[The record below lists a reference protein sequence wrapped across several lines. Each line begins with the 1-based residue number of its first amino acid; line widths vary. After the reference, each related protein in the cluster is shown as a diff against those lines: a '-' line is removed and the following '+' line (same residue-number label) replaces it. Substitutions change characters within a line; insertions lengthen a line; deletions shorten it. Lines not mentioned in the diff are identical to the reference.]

1 MTNIPFDI
9 IPGQGELYYDY
20 LNKNPKLLRFY
31 NGHHRSPED
40 ISGLAGKI
48 LANNDFQRKF
58 LSIVL
63 REINTPY
70 GMTPETE
77 ANIKLLEQ
85 NDTLTVI
92 TGRQAGMYTGALY
105 TLLKAMTTIK
115 LAAHLSK
122 ELGHPVVPMF
132 WLESSDHDLDEV
144 NHISFPGEKEPTK
157 FIYSDIQNPYHKP
170 VGGLQLG
177 KGFEKIAEKIM
188 EILPR
193 NDFYDAITRLM
204 RETYTAD
211 ATFSEAFG
219 KMLTRLLGR
228 WGLVIIDSE
237 NVELK
242 KLAGPV
248 ITMKLMEKGRMNQ
261 LIMEQS
267 EELRKEKYH
276 HQIKV
281 KSEMLNV
288 FIHQDNNRIP
298 ISLLGELMSINGT
311 KISMEDDELIKMS
324 KEHPELFSPKVSFR
338 PIIQDFLFPNVAYV
352 GGPAELAYF
361 AQLKKVYEF
370 FDIEMPVIWPR
381 ASATIVD
388 AKIQRH
394 MQNTGIEPRDVF
406 RDPKEVFTKI
416 LMKNT
421 PREYDK
427 IFEEA
432 AIKMNDFTSW
442 MKDSLQEAQI
452 LKPEVYDTAFKKMQ
466 YQVEHIRNLALNE
479 LTSKNQSLVNS
490 WRRIQVQLYPHGKL
504 QERTYNI
511 LYFLSRYGFWLMDYL
526 MERLDV
532 TTDDHQF
539 VNIPSMTDGESD
551 SRR

>member
-20 LNKNPKLLRFY
+20 LNRNPKLLKFY

-40 ISGLAGKI
+40 IAALAGKI

-63 REINTPY
+63 REINSAY

-85 NDTLTVI
+85 DDTLTVI
-92 TGRQAGMYTGALY
+92 TGRQAGLYTGGLY

-122 ELGHPVVPMF
+122 ELKHPVVPMF

-144 NHISFPGEKEPTK
+144 NHISFPGEREPLK
-157 FIYSDIQNPYHKP
+157 FTYSDIQNPNHKP
-170 VGGLQLG
+170 VGGLPLG

-188 EILPR
+188 ENLPR
-193 NDFYDAITRLM
+193 NDFYAAITRLM
-204 RETYTAD
+204 NETYTPE

-219 KMLTRLLGR
+219 RLLTRLLGR

-261 LIMEQS
+261 LIQEQS
-267 EELRKEKYH
+267 EELRKENYH

-288 FIHQDNNRIP
+288 FIHKDNNRIP
-298 ISLLGELMSINGT
+298 ISLLGELMSLNGT
-311 KISMEDDELIKMS
+311 KVSLEDEELLKMA
-324 KEHPELFSPKVSFR
+324 KEHPEMFSPKVSFR
-338 PIIQDFLFPNVAYV
+338 PIIQDFLFPTVAYV

-381 ASATIVD
+381 ASATLVD

-394 MQNTGIEPRDVF
+394 MQNTGTEPQDVF
-406 RDPKEVFTKI
+406 RDPKEVFTEI
-416 LMKNT
+416 LLKNI
-421 PREYDK
+421 PHEYDK
-427 IFEEA
+427 IFKEA
-432 AIKMNDFTSW
+432 AIKMHDYTAWFKN
-442 MKDSLQEAQI
+442 MLQQEQI
-452 LKPEVYDTAFKKMQ
+452 LNPEVYETAFKKMH
-466 YQVEHIRNLALNE
+466 YQVEHIKNLALNKF
-479 LTSKNQSLVNS
+479 TSRNQSLVNS

-511 LYFLSRYGFWLMDYL
+511 LYFLSRYGFWLMEYL
-526 MERLDV
+526 MERLDI

-539 VNIPSMTDGESD
+539 VNIPSMGDSESD
-551 SRR
+551 SES